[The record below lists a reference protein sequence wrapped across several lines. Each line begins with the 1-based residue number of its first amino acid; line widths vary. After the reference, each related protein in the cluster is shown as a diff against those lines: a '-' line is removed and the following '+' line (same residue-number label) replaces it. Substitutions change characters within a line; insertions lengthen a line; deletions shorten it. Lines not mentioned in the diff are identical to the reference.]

1 MKRRILASLLSLV
14 MTLSLLPAT
23 ALAEGEIMTVS
34 EDTEAVGKPEEVTEP
49 TPQAGDGGNTIETTT
64 NGQLDLAD
72 GSIVISADGYT
83 QGESALV
90 EYDGDYTITQTGSTT
105 ATTNTITV
113 MGGTHTITLNGVNI
127 DVSGKHDGANAEKK
141 NACAFD
147 IQGGDVTLTL
157 EGENVLKSGFTY
169 EDYVV
174 KYDLLCAAGWVCA
187 GLSVAEN
194 ASVTIKGNGSLDATA
209 GGSDGLKIEGKS
221 INWANAGKAAGIGVS
236 CRYSKYSL

>member
-83 QGESALV
+83 IMHCLLDIESYILCFFRSIGKV
-90 EYDGDYTITQTGSTT
+90 SFSRTGQH
-105 ATTNTITV
+105 A
-113 MGGTHTITLNGVNI
+113 
-127 DVSGKHDGANAEKK
+127 
-141 NACAFD
+141 
-147 IQGGDVTLTL
+147 
-157 EGENVLKSGFTY
+157 
-169 EDYVV
+169 
-174 KYDLLCAAGWVCA
+174 
-187 GLSVAEN
+187 
-194 ASVTIKGNGSLDATA
+194 
-209 GGSDGLKIEGKS
+209 
-221 INWANAGKAAGIGVS
+221 
-236 CRYSKYSL
+236 